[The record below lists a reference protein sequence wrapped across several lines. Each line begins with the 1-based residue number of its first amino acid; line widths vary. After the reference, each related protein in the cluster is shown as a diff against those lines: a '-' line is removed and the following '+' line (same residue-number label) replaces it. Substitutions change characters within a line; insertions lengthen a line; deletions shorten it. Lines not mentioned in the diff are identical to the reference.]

1 MDIQPSQVYKSRE
14 LDSQENEMNAEI
26 ENIWKALTNLDK
38 ADVQATAFCHA
49 VVTLLIEKDIGSREE
64 IAEDQTFH

>member
-1 MDIQPSQVYKSRE
+1 
-14 LDSQENEMNAEI
+14 MNAEI
-26 ENIWKALTNLDK
+26 ENIWKALTNLNK
-38 ADVQATAFCHA
+38 ADVQTTALCHA

>member
-1 MDIQPSQVYKSRE
+1 MQVATYKMAWDLLRNVTS
-14 LDSQENEMNAEI
+14 AERKKI
-26 ENIWKALTNLDK
+26 RKALINLDK
-38 ADVQATAFCHA
+38 TDVQTTVLWHA

>member
-1 MDIQPSQVYKSRE
+1 MAWDLLRNV
-14 LDSQENEMNAEI
+14 MNAER
-26 ENIWKALTNLDK
+26 EKIWKVLTNLDK